1 MAIKILIAPTEDFI
15 KSSRTQVSADVS
27 AGSSVSIS
35 VANANGFAVNDFI
48 VVGPEGSEQAELCK
62 ITAVSATQIQVLTL
76 VLAHKADEPIV
87 KYRYNQRK
95 FYGSL
100 TAGGSYSQLSS
111 SGSPADIRVTDP
123 QGTLLEY
130 TGSDGYIYFKA
141 TYYNTVDSYETDPA
155 DAVEML
161 ADDSVRYCSIYAIK
175 RQAGLLNNP
184 YINDAVVETYRKRA
198 ENEIDGYL
206 NQRYQLPLTNSSGT
220 EEIPFLVENC
230 ATLLAAGYMDYQE
243 FGKDGEGV
251 KWLGEA
257 RSLLKKLQTTG
268 GMQLIGSDHAEMTT
282 KTLSSGVTGYPDSV
296 DNANGPT
303 RFFTRDQKF

>member
-15 KSSRTQVSADVS
+15 KGSKTQLTADAT
-27 AGSSVSIS
+27 AGSSVSLS
-35 VANANGFAVNDFI
+35 VANSAGFAVDNFI
-48 VVGPEGSEQAELCK
+48 VVGIEGSEQAELCRV
-62 ITAVSATQIQVLTL
+62 IAVSTTQIQVQTL
-76 VLAHKADEPIV
+76 LLSHKQDEPIV
-87 KYRYNQRK
+87 VYRYNQRK

-100 TAGGSYSQLSS
+100 TESGSYSQLTS
-111 SGSPADIRVTDP
+111 SGSPVDIRVTDP
-123 QGTLLEY
+123 QGTMLEY
-130 TGSDGYIYFKA
+130 TGNDGYTYFKA
-141 TYYNTVDSYETDPA
+141 TYYNTVDSYETDPS
-155 DAVEML
+155 DAIAML

-206 NQRYQLPLTNSSGT
+206 NQRYVLPLTNSSGT
-220 EEIPFLVENC
+220 AEIPFLVENC

-243 FGKDGEGV
+243 LGKDGEGV

-257 RSLLKKLQTTG
+257 RSLLKRLQTTG